1 MTALEPNQGQQK
13 EMAKHLYFDEDGNT
27 TWAFTTK
34 VKQEFVFRHPRVLLD
49 YVRFIDSYNEVA
61 APNEFYTMPRIS
73 RRVAREMLSHPS
85 ISDPAP
91 EFADTVW
98 ELKQRL
104 KRYIF

>member
-1 MTALEPNQGQQK
+1 MGQ
-13 EMAKHLYFDEDGNT
+13 HLFFDEDGNT

-34 VKQEFVFRHPRVLLD
+34 VKHDFVFRHPRVLLD
-49 YVRFIDSYNEVA
+49 YLRFIDSYNETA
-61 APNEFYTMPRIS
+61 SASEFYTMPHLS
-73 RRVAREMLSHPS
+73 RRVARQMLSHPS
-85 ISDPAP
+85 ISEPAP